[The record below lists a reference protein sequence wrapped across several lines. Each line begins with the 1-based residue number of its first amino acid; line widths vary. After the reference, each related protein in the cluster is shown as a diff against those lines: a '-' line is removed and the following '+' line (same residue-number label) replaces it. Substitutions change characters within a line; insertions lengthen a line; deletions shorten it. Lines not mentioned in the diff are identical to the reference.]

1 MRSPAGRLHFYTP
14 EVRNPGEDPLPYV
27 KSSRKGRILLVI
39 ALFHGGILLLPL
51 LFMLLKDSFKKPPL
65 YVMRVPVVES
75 IPGEVSPHPSRHRK
89 KAQGIPDKGPPSL
102 DLPPLPE
109 IVKLRPPKKI
119 DPPPA
124 PPQKVPEKQV
134 VRPEPE
140 KVSGKKPP
148 VKRIVRKQVRTPRE
162 IKISTKRV
170 RRPINTAQTRHR
182 ISLQEARRRAQAAAQ
197 EQRRREALARTLR
210 SMGGVPSSRGTP
222 GGGAR
227 VSRGVAS
234 PEVMHYYG
242 VVDSYLRRR
251 WNQPRALQT
260 GAVSPRVIV
269 RFRVN
274 KAGRILLVRIEERSG
289 IRAMDLSVE
298 QLIRTL
304 NNTLPAPPS
313 PMEFTVTLEIDN

>member
-1 MRSPAGRLHFYTP
+1 M
-14 EVRNPGEDPLPYV
+14 PYV

-75 IPGEVSPHPSRHRK
+75 IPGEVSPHPSRHRQ
-89 KAQGIPDKGPPSL
+89 KAQGVPDKGPSL

-109 IVKLRPPKKI
+109 IVKLRPRKQI

-124 PPQKVPEKQV
+124 PPQKVRPKEV

-170 RRPINTAQTRHR
+170 RRNIQTAQTRR
-182 ISLQEARRRAQAAAQ
+182 QISRQEARRRARAAAQ
-197 EQRRREALARTLR
+197 EQRSREALARTLR
-210 SMGGVPSSRGTP
+210 SMGGIPGSRGTP

-227 VSRGVAS
+227 ASRGVAS
-234 PEVMHYYG
+234 PEVLHYYG

-251 WNQPRALQT
+251 WNQPAALRSGSST
-260 GAVSPRVIV
+260 PRVMV

-289 IRAMDLSVE
+289 IHAMDLSVE